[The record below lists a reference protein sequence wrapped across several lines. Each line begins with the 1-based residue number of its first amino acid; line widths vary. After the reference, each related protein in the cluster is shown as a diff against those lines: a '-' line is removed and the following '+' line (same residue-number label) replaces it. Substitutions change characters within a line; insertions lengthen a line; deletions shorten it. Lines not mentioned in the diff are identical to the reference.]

1 MAAAWFASFSI
12 GWCFFHLFWVSLHPL
27 FSHMGRARFG
37 EWALTGPA
45 GPDHDRGLRPR
56 GVDEAVVV
64 DQGRVVRDAIHVK
77 RDRGELQVEGVMV
90 PLIITDLRQTAEHG
104 ISKGGRR
111 RRDTG
116 RRKTLPHLLK
126 LPEEFHR
133 PCAFQQWPVEERNPA
148 AMHSQR
154 VVRVAIL
161 CQEQAQGVT
170 CHTPSSPSS
179 QNPEAHAAM
188 HDWHSAPCAH
198 RRLERSQ
205 KKGHLKKLCS

>member
-77 RDRGELQVEGVMV
+77 RDRRELQVEGVMV
-90 PLIITDLRQTAEHG
+90 PLIITDLRQSTGSAKEAEG
-104 ISKGGRR
+104 EGTWGGGKPFLTCSSFQRNF
-111 RRDTG
+111 TG
-116 RRKTLPHLLK
+116 LAL
-126 LPEEFHR
+126 
-133 PCAFQQWPVEERNPA
+133 
-148 AMHSQR
+148 
-154 VVRVAIL
+154 
-161 CQEQAQGVT
+161 
-170 CHTPSSPSS
+170 SSNG
-179 QNPEAHAAM
+179 Q
-188 HDWHSAPCAH
+188 
-198 RRLERSQ
+198 
-205 KKGHLKKLCS
+205 